1 MRSRA
6 FFAVIAAAAGLVCLS
21 PAGAQAEDWVLPRS
35 NPQLTNSTLEPM
47 RAPLALAWRFGTGT
61 PDPGNRSQPAVVGNT
76 VVFAAGRRVYALDAL
91 TGARKWVYPSDQAL
105 GAVIRSS
112 IAIHSNRVYF
122 GASDG
127 DLYQLSLADGR
138 LIGVYHTGG
147 PVRSSPIIDDGRLF
161 IGSDDNALHSIDP
174 LSGEPFWLGGFRTR
188 DDVPTIP
195 AVSGGLV
202 YFVSRDTFL
211 YAAGAQTG
219 RLFWMYRIP
228 VPVLNINPVV
238 GGDSVFLAAGS
249 PLFSFSARGGV
260 KRWQL
265 TFPAEIAAPPA
276 LADGVLYVPLRNGK
290 MYTVLTNGRLAW
302 ERPVETV
309 FPVRCS
315 PLVAGDIVVTAAERG
330 VISAYNIETA
340 ELVWRYVLPPIVEGT
355 RRRFNNV
362 EAPPVWSNGALYVV
376 ADDGALYCF
385 RPEAPDTDAPEIFF
399 LTPSPGMQVSGSPPL
414 RMSAAVEDFGSG
426 IVPDSV
432 VMLLDGQPVEH
443 KFDPDSGTV
452 SYSTPLGAMQTPLQD
467 GRHEVTVQALDWKG
481 NALNFTWSFVVDNS
495 LPKPRVRAPRPAAP
509 APTRTTGPPGVQE
522 TPEGAQEERRGWGRG
537 RGRGEEFRQP
547 QPEEMGPMP
556 PPPPPPPMAPGSP
569 GMEGPPAP
577 GGPPVGP
584 MGPDEGPPPF

>member
-1 MRSRA
+1 MRFRA
-6 FFAVIAAAAGLVCLS
+6 LFAVVAWAACLVCLS
-21 PAGAQAEDWVLPRS
+21 PAGVRAEDWVLPRNNS
-35 NPQLTNSTLEPM
+35 RLTNSTLEPM
-47 RAPLALAWRFGTGT
+47 RLPLALAWRFGTGST
-61 PDPGNRSQPAVVGNT
+61 DPGNRSQPAVIGNT

-91 TGARKWVYPSDQAL
+91 TGARKWVYPADQPL

-112 IAIHSNRVYF
+112 IAIYSNRVYF

-127 DLYQLSLADGR
+127 DLYQLALSDGR

-147 PVRSSPIIDDGRLF
+147 PVRSSPVIEDGRLF
-161 IGSDDNALHSIDP
+161 IGSDDNALHSVDP
-174 LSGEPFWLGGFRTR
+174 LTGEPFWLGGFRTR

-195 AVSGGLV
+195 AVAGGLV
-202 YFVSRDTFL
+202 YFASRDTFL

-228 VPVLNINPVV
+228 VPVININPVV
-238 GGDSVFLAAGS
+238 GGDSVYITAGS
-249 PLFSFSARGGV
+249 QLISFSARGGV
-260 KRWQL
+260 RRWQL

-276 LADGVLYVPLRNGK
+276 MADQVLYVPLRNGK
-290 MYTVLTNGRLAW
+290 MYAVLTTGKLAW
-302 ERPVETV
+302 EKPVETV

-315 PLVAGDIVVTAAERG
+315 PMVAGNTVVTAAERG
-330 VISAYNIETA
+330 VISAFDIGSGQ
-340 ELVWRYVLPPIVEGT
+340 LMWRYVLPPIVEAGKK
-355 RRRFNNV
+355 RFNNV

-385 RPEAPDTDAPEIFF
+385 RPDAPDDEAPEIFF

-414 RMSAAVEDFGSG
+414 RMSAAIEDRGSG

-443 KFDPDSGTV
+443 QLDPDSGTV

-481 NALNFTWSFVVDNS
+481 NALDFTWSFVVDNT

-509 APTRTTGPPGVQE
+509 AAARTGRQPGVEEPQ
-522 TPEGAQEERRGWGRG
+522 PAVNERRGWGRG
-537 RGRGEEFRQP
+537 RGRDQEFPERQP
-547 QPEEMGPMP
+547 DEIPPMP
-556 PPPPPPPMAPGSP
+556 PPPPPPPGGP
-569 GMEGPPAP
+569 GMEGPPGP
-577 GGPPVGP
+577 GGPPG
-584 MGPDEGPPPF
+584 MMEGPPPF